1 MISARVYKAVITT
14 IDAVFPSSQI
24 GPQVAFGKHIPQ
36 LDAVRGLAILAV
48 TLYRFRGDEV
58 SNDLLTHIWQRT
70 FAGGT
75 RGVDL
80 FFVLSGFLITGI
92 LDDAKGKQRYF
103 MNFFARRTL
112 RIFPLYYGVLFAVFV
127 FFPMLGVAATNV
139 FPEAYERNGWLWLY
153 MTNFRIA
160 YEGQWCFGAFNHF
173 WSLAVEEQFY
183 LFWPLII
190 FYCSR
195 KIAIRISFALI
206 FVAAIARVAW
216 VIQTRN
222 YAAAEAVTLFRM
234 DALAC
239 GALLALAYRENSG
252 LERFRRLAAL
262 ALITC
267 VVLLLSAGVMRQ
279 KFATSVDTLFAV
291 FFSSLLVLVLT
302 VSTQSLFGLLW
313 QTRFL
318 KWLGKYSYGMYVFQ
332 NLLIPLVAPW
342 IAIASFAE
350 ATGSSFGGRIA
361 YMITMFAITSLAALL
376 SWHLYEKHWLAL
388 KTHFD

>member
-1 MISARVYKAVITT
+1 MISARVYNAVISA

-48 TLYRFRGDEV
+48 TLYRFRGDDV
-58 SNDLLTHIWQRT
+58 SSDFFTQLWLRT
-70 FAGGT
+70 FAVGT

-92 LDDAKGKQRYF
+92 LDDCKGKQRYF
-103 MNFFARRTL
+103 TNFYARRTL
-112 RIFPLYYGVLFAVFV
+112 RIFPLYYGVLFTMFV
-127 FFPMLGVAATNV
+127 FFPMLGVAIANV
-139 FPEAYERNGWLWLY
+139 FPEACERNGWLWSY
-153 MTNFRIA
+153 MTNLRIA

-206 FVAAIARVAW
+206 FTAAIARVAW

-234 DALAC
+234 DALVC

-262 ALITC
+262 ALLTC
-267 VVLLLSAGVMRQ
+267 LVLLLSAGVMRQ

-302 VSTQSLFGLLW
+302 VSPQSLSGRLW
-313 QTRFL
+313 QSRLLT
-318 KWLGKYSYGMYVFQ
+318 WLGKYSYGMYVFQ
-332 NLLIPLVAPW
+332 NLLIPFVSPW

-350 ATGSSFGGRIA
+350 ATGSSFGGRVA
-361 YMITMFAITSLAALL
+361 YMITMFAITSLVALL
-376 SWHLYEKHWLAL
+376 SWHFYEKHWLAL
-388 KTHFD
+388 KTHFE